1 MKNNNQIAPTSSPAE
16 VEQVVKNAK
25 KTKKTKQENELKT
38 KYKQTNHKAKDFK
51 GSLLGII
58 KMLKPFKW
66 LVIIGLVFAVIGT
79 VLSMI
84 GPNILN
90 QMMKALV
97 PLDMHKVTTL
107 GLILVAMY
115 LTGCIL
121 SYFQGFILGG
131 VAAKIS
137 RNLRTQITKKIN
149 RMPLNYF
156 DTNSYG
162 DVMSRLTNDV
172 DTVGRT
178 LDNTLSNLITSIT
191 MIIAIPIIMFTL
203 SWQLTL
209 IALCEIPLAF
219 FVVSVIVKFN
229 QKYFIKQQKCLGE
242 MNGHIE
248 EIYSAHNVVKA
259 FNGEEKAFKEFE
271 VINKELKRSGR
282 KAQFYSGLMHPVIN
296 FIGNL
301 VYICICLMGAYIAIK
316 TNDFLF
322 ITSIITFMTYIK
334 LFNQPLSQLGS
345 ISGTL
350 QQTAAAAERVF
361 EFLEEPEQEDE
372 SEKNAT
378 LKKVKGKVEFSHVN
392 FGYKPEKQIIH
403 DFNFTA
409 LPGQKIAIVGPTGA
423 GKTTMV
429 NLLMRFYEVNS
440 GEIKIDGVSTKKMK
454 RGYVR
459 SLFGMVL
466 QDTWLFEGTIKE
478 NIAYGNPNASDEEI
492 IEACKMAN
500 VHHFIKTQP
509 NGYDMVLNEDCSIS
523 AGQKQL
529 LTIAR
534 AMVQNAPMLI
544 LDEATSSVDT
554 RTEVLIQ
561 TAMDR
566 LTQGRTSFVIAHR
579 LSTIKNADQIIVM
592 KDGSIVEVGNHKD
605 LLAKKGFYAD
615 LYYSQFE
622 NGEDF

>member
-1 MKNNNQIAPTSSPAE
+1 
-16 VEQVVKNAK
+16 
-25 KTKKTKQENELKT
+25 
-38 KYKQTNHKAKDFK
+38 
-51 GSLLGII
+51 
-58 KMLKPFKW
+58 
-66 LVIIGLVFAVIGT
+66 
-79 VLSMI
+79 
-84 GPNILN
+84 
-90 QMMKALV
+90 
-97 PLDMHKVTTL
+97 
-107 GLILVAMY
+107 
-115 LTGCIL
+115 
-121 SYFQGFILGG
+121 
-131 VAAKIS
+131 
-137 RNLRTQITKKIN
+137 
-149 RMPLNYF
+149 MPLNYF
-156 DTNSYG
+156 DRNSYG

-178 LDNTLSNLITSIT
+178 LDNTLANLITSIT
-191 MIIAIPIIMFTL
+191 MIIAIPVIMFTI

-209 IALCEIPLAF
+209 VALCEIPVAF
-219 FVVSVIVKFN
+219 LVVSLIVKFN
-229 QKYFIKQQKCLGE
+229 QKYFVKQQKSLGE

-259 FNGEEKAFKEFE
+259 FNGEQKSYQQFE
-271 VINKELKRSGR
+271 VINKELKKSGM
-282 KAQFYSGLMHPVIN
+282 KAQFYSGLMMPVIN
-296 FIGNL
+296 FVGNL
-301 VYICICLMGAYIAIK
+301 VYIGICLMGAYLAIK
-316 TNDFLF
+316 NNDYLF
-322 ITSIITFMTYIK
+322 ATSIITFMTYIK
-334 LFNQPLSQLGS
+334 LFNQPLGQLGS

-361 EFLEEPEQEDE
+361 EFLEEEEQENEDHKTKTIE
-372 SEKNAT
+372 N
-378 LKKVKGKVEFSHVN
+378 VKGLVEFSHVD
-392 FGYKPEKQIIH
+392 FGYTPEKQIIH
-403 DFNFTA
+403 DFSFKA
-409 LPGQKIAIVGPTGA
+409 KPGQKIAIVGPTGA
-423 GKTTMV
+423 GKTTLV
-429 NLLMRFYEVNS
+429 NLLMRFYEVND
-440 GEIKIDGVSTKKMK
+440 GEIKIDGISTKDMN
-454 RGYVR
+454 RSYVR

-478 NIAYGNPNASDEEI
+478 NIAYGNPKATDHEI

-566 LTQGRTSFVIAHR
+566 LTKGRTSFVIAHR
-579 LSTIKNADQIIVM
+579 LSTIKNADKIIVM
-592 KDGSIVEVGNHKD
+592 KDGSIVEVGTHKE
-605 LLAKKGFYAD
+605 LLEKKGFYAD

>member
-1 MKNNNQIAPTSSPAE
+1 MKKKKLNNSPEIKVAD
-16 VEQVVKNAK
+16 K
-25 KTKKTKQENELKT
+25 KQHNP
-38 KYKQTNHKAKDFK
+38 NKAKDFK
-51 GSLLGII
+51 GSIKGVI

-66 LVIIGLVFAVIGT
+66 LVFVGLIFAIIGT
-79 VLSMI
+79 VLSML

-90 QMMKALV
+90 SMMKALV

-115 LTGCIL
+115 LTGSIL

-131 VAAKIS
+131 VAAKVS
-137 RNLRTQITKKIN
+137 RNLRTQISKKIN

-156 DTNSYG
+156 DSNSYG

-178 LDNTLSNLITSIT
+178 LDSILSSLVTSIT
-191 MIIAIPIIMFTL
+191 MIIAIPIIMFTI

-209 IALCEIPLAF
+209 IALCEIPLALL
-219 FVVSVIVKFN
+219 VVSIIVKFN
-229 QKYFIKQQKCLGE
+229 QKYFVKQQKYLGE

-248 EIYSAHNVVKA
+248 EIYSAHNVVTA
-259 FNGEEKAFKEFE
+259 FNGQEKACREFE
-271 VINKELKRSGR
+271 IINKGLKKSGR
-282 KAQFYSGLMHPVIN
+282 KAQFFSGLMHPVIN
-296 FIGNL
+296 FIGNV

-316 TNDFLF
+316 NNDFLF
-322 ITSIITFMTYIK
+322 VTSIITFMTYIK
-334 LFNQPLSQLGS
+334 LFNQPLSQFGT

-361 EFLEEPEQEDE
+361 EFLGEEEQEDE
-372 SEKNAT
+372 SEKTKT
-378 LKKVKGKVEFSHVN
+378 LKKVKGKVEFNHVN
-392 FGYKPEKQIIH
+392 FGYTQDKQIIK
-403 DFNFTA
+403 DFCFTA

-429 NLLMRFYEVNS
+429 NLLMRFYETNS
-440 GEIKIDGVSTKKMK
+440 GEIKIDGVSTKDMK

-466 QDTWLFEGTIKE
+466 QDTWLFEGSIKE
-478 NIAYGNPNASDEEI
+478 NIAYGNPNATQEEI
-492 IEACKMAN
+492 VEACKLAN

-509 NGYDMVLNEDCSIS
+509 NGYDMILSEDSSIS

-534 AMVQNAPMLI
+534 AMIQNAPMLI

-554 RTEVLIQ
+554 RTEILIQ

-592 KDGSIVEVGNHKD
+592 KDGAIVEVGSHNE
-605 LLAKKGFYAD
+605 LLEKKGFYAD

-622 NGEDF
+622 SGEDF